1 MGEAMVFNSVLDNFR
16 QRCLYTLG
24 ERLDIGIWEQGVWPS
39 GTLPSGARW
48 RQKFHLK
55 SNNLLGSS
63 PYK

>member
-24 ERLDIGIWEQGVWPS
+24 ERLDIGIWEQGVWP
-39 GTLPSGARW
+39 LGARW